1 MRIAFIAA
9 EASPF
14 IKVGGLGD
22 VIGSLPSALQQL
34 GHQPFVL
41 VPACSSIPTLAEM
54 VVVGEFCVP
63 WPGGEE
69 SVRIRK
75 AMHSG
80 VPYYFLENGRY
91 LFREHIYGYPDDA
104 ERFAFFSRAALESF
118 RIMGTDLKPVPIMED
133 PMRTGFPD
141 VVHVHDWHAS
151 PVLLYLE
158 TPPYCEDPA
167 YAKIATVLTI
177 HNLSFQGVA
186 DPDLLPKVGL
196 TLSPDNALIEFYGRI
211 NLLKGGIM
219 AADTVGTVSPTYA
232 REILTPEMGCGLEV
246 ALSSRRRVLF
256 GILNGI
262 DTEEFAPPLAFAG
275 VTKERVSFQPE
286 SNPFQAK
293 RLAKAQLQASLG
305 LPVREEVPLLAVV
318 SRLSEQKGFDLF
330 PPILD
335 PLLAEEV
342 QLVVLG
348 TGDERYERLFREA
361 MERCPAKVS
370 ANGGFN
376 APLAEQIYA
385 GADLFLMPS
394 RFEPCG
400 LGQMIALRYGTVP
413 VVRCTG
419 GLADTVFEY
428 NDESQEGN
436 GFLFLPYQPSAFL
449 AAIRRALSF
458 YEQETHWERIVS
470 NGLAGD
476 YSWASSAPR
485 YIEAYHKTLA
495 IRQQRL
501 G

>member
-22 VIGSLPSALQQL
+22 VIGSLPPALQQL
-34 GHQPFVL
+34 GHQSFVL
-41 VPACSSIPTLAEM
+41 VPACNSIPGLAEM
-54 VVVGEFCVP
+54 VVVGEVRVP

-69 SVRIRK
+69 SVRILK
-75 AMHSG
+75 AIHCG
-80 VPYYFLENGRY
+80 VPYYFLENSRY
-91 LFREHIYGYPDDA
+91 LSRERVYGYLDDA
-104 ERFAFFSRAALESF
+104 ERFAFFSRAALES
-118 RIMGTDLKPVPIMED
+118 L
-133 PMRTGFPD
+133 PMVNAGFPD
-141 VVHVHDWHAS
+141 VLHVHDWHAS
-151 PVLLYLE
+151 PALLYLE

-167 YAKIATVLTI
+167 YTRIATALTI

-196 TLSPDNALIEFYGRI
+196 ALSPKNALIEFYGRI

-219 AADTVGTVSPTYA
+219 IADAVGTVSPTYA
-232 REILTPEMGCGLEV
+232 REILTPEMGCGLET
-246 ALSSRRRVLF
+246 ALNSRRQALF

-262 DTEEFAPPLAFAG
+262 DTEEFAPP
-275 VTKERVSFQPE
+275 VQP
-286 SNPFQAK
+286 K
-293 RLAKAQLQASLG
+293 RQTKAQLQTSLG
-305 LPVREEVPLLAVV
+305 LPVREKVPLLAVV

-335 PLLAEEV
+335 SLLAEEV

-348 TGDERYERLFREA
+348 TGDERYERLFRET
-361 MERCPAKVS
+361 MERYGPRQGFQAKVS

-376 APLAEQIYA
+376 APLAKQIYE

-413 VVRCTG
+413 VVRRTG

-428 NDESQEGN
+428 SEENRDGN
-436 GFLFLPYQPSAFL
+436 GFLFVPYDPSAFL

-458 YEQETHWERIVS
+458 YQQETHWERIVS

-476 YSWASSAPR
+476 YSWASSSPR
-485 YIEAYHKTLA
+485 YIEAYQNSLQLQHYGERFQ
-495 IRQQRL
+495 ICPHNSS
-501 G
+501 

>member
-22 VIGSLPSALQQL
+22 VIGSLPPALRQL

-41 VPACSSIPTLAEM
+41 IPACSSIPGLAEM
-54 VVVGEFCVP
+54 MVVGEFCVP
-63 WPGGEE
+63 WPGSEE
-69 SVRIRK
+69 LVRIHK

-91 LFREHIYGYPDDA
+91 LSRERVYGYPDDA
-104 ERFAFFSRAALESF
+104 ERFAFFSRAALESL
-118 RIMGTDLKPVPIMED
+118 RIMGTDLKSVPIMEGS
-133 PMRTGFPD
+133 MGAGFPD
-141 VVHVHDWHAS
+141 LVHVHDWHAS
-151 PVLLYLE
+151 PVLLYLK
-158 TPPYCEDPA
+158 TPPYCENPA
-167 YAKIATVLTI
+167 YTRIATVLTI
-177 HNLSFQGVA
+177 HNLSFQGIA

-196 TLSPDNALIEFYGRI
+196 ALSPDNALSEFSGRI
-211 NLLKGGIM
+211 NLMTGGIKS
-219 AADTVGTVSPTYA
+219 ADTVGTVSPTYA

-262 DTEEFAPPLAFAG
+262 DTEEFAPP
-275 VTKERVSFQPE
+275 FQ
-286 SNPFQAK
+286 SK
-293 RLAKAQLQASLG
+293 RLLKAQLQASLG

-335 PLLAEEV
+335 SLLAEEV

-361 MERCPAKVS
+361 TEQCPAKVS

-376 APLAEQIYA
+376 APLAKQIYA

-413 VVRCTG
+413 VVRRTG

-428 NDESQEGN
+428 NEESQEGN
-436 GFLFLPYQPSAFL
+436 GFLFAPYQPSAFL
-449 AAIRRALSF
+449 SAIRRAFSF
-458 YEQETHWERIVS
+458 YKQETHWERIVS
-470 NGLAGD
+470 NGLTGD

-485 YIEAYHKTLA
+485 YIEAYQNSL
-495 IRQQRL
+495 RQHRYGDRFPVFMGTEL
-501 G
+501 ILSP

>member
-22 VIGSLPSALQQL
+22 VIGSLPPALQRL
-34 GHQPFVL
+34 GHQPIVL
-41 VPACSSIPTLAEM
+41 VPACSSIPGLAEM
-54 VVVGEFCVP
+54 LVVGEVCVP
-63 WPGGEE
+63 WPGSEE

-75 AMHSG
+75 ALHNG

-91 LFREHIYGYPDDA
+91 LSRDRVYGYPDDA
-104 ERFAFFSRAALESF
+104 ERFAFFSRAALESL
-118 RIMGTDLKPVPIMED
+118 RLTQGQTLDWLGKEDALSAWLPDL
-133 PMRTGFPD
+133 
-141 VVHVHDWHAS
+141 VHVHDWHAS
-151 PVLLYLE
+151 PVLLYLG

-167 YAKIATVLTI
+167 YSRIATILTI
-177 HNLSFQGVA
+177 HNLSFQGIA
-186 DPDLLPKVGL
+186 DPDLLSKAGL
-196 TLSPDNALIEFYGRI
+196 LLSPDDALIEFYGNV
-211 NLLKGGIM
+211 NLLKGGILR
-219 AADTVGTVSPTYA
+219 ADAVGTVSPTYA
-232 REILTPEMGCGLEV
+232 CEILTPEMGCGLGV
-246 ALSSRRRVLF
+246 ALSSRRQVLF

-262 DTEEFAPPLAFAG
+262 DTEEFAPTPASTSLEG
-275 VTKERVSFQPE
+275 RSFH
-286 SNPFQAK
+286 AK

-305 LPVREEVPLLAVV
+305 LPVRQEVPILAVV

-335 PLLAEEV
+335 SLLAEDV

-348 TGDERYERLFREA
+348 TGDECYERLFREA
-361 MERCPAKVS
+361 MKRCPAKVS

-376 APLAEQIYA
+376 APLAKQIYA

-413 VVRCTG
+413 VVRQTG

-428 NDESQEGN
+428 NGTPCQGLGSPEGN
-436 GFLFLPYQPSAFL
+436 GFLFGPYQSSAFL
-449 AAIRRALSF
+449 SAILRALSF
-458 YEQETHWERIVS
+458 YEQESHWERIVC

-485 YIEAYHKTLA
+485 YIEAYRKTLSLK
-495 IRQQRL
+495 Q
-501 G
+501 